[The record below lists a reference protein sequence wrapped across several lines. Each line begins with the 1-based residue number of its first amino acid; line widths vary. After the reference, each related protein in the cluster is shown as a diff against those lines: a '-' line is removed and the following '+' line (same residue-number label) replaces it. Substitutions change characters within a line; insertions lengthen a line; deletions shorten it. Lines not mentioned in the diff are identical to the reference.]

1 MILGGSQQIFH
12 GIIIIPSADNSG
24 IFKNLI
30 HQGTVYRERYK
41 K

>member
-1 MILGGSQQIFH
+1 MFH

-24 IFKNLI
+24 ILKNLI
-30 HQGTVYRERYK
+30 NQGTGYRERYK